1 MENQRK
7 KWKSAGDETQP
18 RGHEDM
24 GNDEDGR

>member
-7 KWKSAGDETQP
+7 RWKSAGDETQQ

-24 GNDEDGR
+24 RNDEDGR